1 MIYIPVKTV
10 QDARA
15 FASGR
20 ITTAD
25 AIPYSPANPFLFG
38 FFFEKVSFL
47 RLRRPE
53 HMNTVYQ
60 ETVTPESRT
69 PRTGENSLVY
79 AMYVNA
85 GYVYRLAER
94 WRANVHWRI
103 VEPCL

>member
-1 MIYIPVKTV
+1 
-10 QDARA
+10 
-15 FASGR
+15 
-20 ITTAD
+20 
-25 AIPYSPANPFLFG
+25 
-38 FFFEKVSFL
+38 
-47 RLRRPE
+47 
-53 HMNTVYQ
+53 MNTVYQ